1 MRLPESFF
9 NKFIMI
15 VAAATVA
22 YMIYVSFS
30 YRNGQVADF
39 EKLIRTE
46 FDRVNE
52 PVYHL
57 TKEDSVILADDIGSE
72 FVILFTA
79 AWSDRAIDLMND
91 RTFQKWISSHN
102 PVIALVKDDPELMN
116 QQRDTTIYPYMING
130 TDWYQTWNVPGIPS
144 IIWVQNKKL
153 NEIAVGEDAIRELF
167 E

>member
-1 MRLPESFF
+1 ML
-9 NKFIMI
+9 I
-15 VAAATVA
+15 VAGATVA
-22 YMIYVSFS
+22 YMVYVSFS
-30 YRNGQVADF
+30 YRSDQVAEF

-52 PVYHL
+52 PVYHF
-57 TKEDSVILADDIGSE
+57 TKEDSVILTEDLGSE

-79 AWSDRAIDLMND
+79 AWSDRAINLMND
-91 RTFQKWISSHN
+91 RSFQQWIKRHN
-102 PVIALVKDDPELMN
+102 PVVALVKDDPELMN
-116 QQRDTTIYPYMING
+116 QERNYTIFPYMIDG

-144 IIWVQNKKL
+144 VIWVQNKKL